1 MTRLLVSLCA
11 CSLLLA
17 AGSPVLGD
25 CPANRTFV
33 VTNSYDIDGEPAPEL
48 FVTVGYTY
56 TFQLNNPSSH
66 PFMLTAS
73 PNGGA
78 GTSALPLS
86 SGVSCV
92 CQGCGTCTRRTIT
105 FTPAASLAGQT
116 VYYQCTVHVVM
127 GNAVHIAPA
136 PAITV
141 NTLPQ
146 PLNRC
151 AGESAQFTVSATSN
165 ETQTLS
171 YQWRKG
177 ADAVVNLSG
186 HIAGATSP
194 VLTITGLTTQDA
206 GAYTCVMTAPCKTV
220 TTAPAALAVNTCC
233 PADLGMRSGVAG
245 SDGVLDNNDFIAF
258 IDLYF
263 AGDPRADRGGQGGVP
278 GADAE
283 FDNNDFVVYI
293 NEYFAGC

>member
-1 MTRLLVSLCA
+1 MLRLLVKVCA
-11 CSLLLA
+11 GSMLLA
-17 AGSPVLGD
+17 AGPLASAD
-25 CPANRTFV
+25 CPSNRTFV

-127 GNAVHIAPA
+127 GNAIHVAAA

-146 PLNRC
+146 PLSRC

-165 ETQTLS
+165 ETQTLG

-177 ADAVVNLSG
+177 NEPLANSPG
-186 HIAGATSP
+186 HISGAGSP
-194 VLTITGLTTQDA
+194 TLTITGLTSLDA
-206 GAYTCVMTAPCKTV
+206 GAYSCVITAPCKTV
-220 TTAPAALAVNTCC
+220 TTAQAALAVNTCC
-233 PADLGMRSGVAG
+233 PADLGIQSGIAG
-245 SDGVLDNNDFIAF
+245 SDGVLNNNDFIAF

-263 AGDPRADRGGQGGVP
+263 AGDPRADRGRQGGLP
-278 GADAE
+278 GADAA

>member
-1 MTRLLVSLCA
+1 MTRMLASVCA
-11 CSLLLA
+11 GSLLLA
-17 AGSPVLGD
+17 AGSPALGD
-25 CPANRTFV
+25 CPGNRTFV

-48 FVTVGYTY
+48 FLTVGYTY
-56 TFQLNNPSSH
+56 TFQLNNPSMH

-78 GTSALPLS
+78 GTSPLPLS

-105 FTPAASLAGQT
+105 FTPASSLAGQT

-127 GNAVHIAPA
+127 GNAIHVAAAPS
-136 PAITV
+136 ITV
-141 NTLPQ
+141 NALPQ
-146 PLNRC
+146 PVSRC
-151 AGESAQFTVSATSN
+151 AGGTAQFSVSATSN

-171 YQWRKG
+171 YQWKKG
-177 ADAVVNLSG
+177 AEVVVDAPGRV
-186 HIAGATSP
+186 AGATSA
-194 VLTITGLTTQDA
+194 VLSITGLTTLDA
-206 GAYTCVMTAPCKTV
+206 GSYTCVVSAPCKTV
-220 TTAPAALAVNTCC
+220 TTAPATLAVNTCC
-233 PADLGMRSGVAG
+233 PADLGMRSGIAG

-263 AGDPRADRGGQGGVP
+263 AGDARADRGGQGGVP
-278 GADAE
+278 GADGE

-293 NEYFAGC
+293 DEYFSGC